1 MERKKP
7 ANNRESE
14 VGKLGDLQV
23 GRLLGENSHSLLKGL
38 AIAFSWEVS
47 VGWSEGASGFWFG
60 C

>member
-1 MERKKP
+1 MERKKT
-7 ANNRESE
+7 ANNRENE

-23 GRLLGENSHSLLKGL
+23 GRLLGENSLLKGL